1 MPDIQTYCANDVVWP
16 ADGEWQ
22 IGDADG
28 WQAGNVWYRTSGIWH
43 AFLGD
48 LTVLPYVAVLPA
60 ELQRPW
66 APSYSLVSLC
76 RYALFLFEN
85 DNLQDTWDFT
95 ASTTNLTIENGI
107 VYIQHN
113 PMLCARKIYEL
124 LEVTGLA
131 DQVDTIDVS
140 PTTNGDGMAC

>member
-1 MPDIQTYCANDVVWP
+1 
-16 ADGEWQ
+16 
-22 IGDADG
+22 
-28 WQAGNVWYRTSGIWH
+28 
-43 AFLGD
+43 
-48 LTVLPYVAVLPA
+48 
-60 ELQRPW
+60 
-66 APSYSLVSLC
+66 
-76 RYALFLFEN
+76 LFEN